1 MLLKLAGAVLI
12 IAGTTFLGRERAEC
26 FLLRAKELR
35 LLRQAVLLLE
45 GEIGYTLTLLPEA
58 LRRVADNSDE
68 PVKNLLR
75 QTADKLQKGQNA
87 ALAWTASLEEA
98 RSDFSLKLS
107 DWEILRRLG
116 SSLGLLDCTSQ
127 LKQLALT
134 REYLL
139 KQEEEAKIEGEKKA
153 YLWRYFGTALGFM
166 LVILFF

>member
-12 IAGTTFLGRERAEC
+12 IAGTTFLGRERAER

-68 PVKNLLR
+68 PVKNLLL

-87 ALAWTASLEEA
+87 SLAWTASLEEA

-127 LKQLALT
+127 LKQLALM